1 MPIHPFLPQVPPLG
15 AVWLS
20 AVPKLR
26 GSLGYR
32 SQRTW
37 KLKQEKPLVGARDS
51 QGQLWK
57 DIPTGM
63 ATLFISFLGGGIY
76 GYKKSLF
83 KSNTAQSA
91 YSWLSKGYPPTHH
104 HPCLIKGHSQG
115 GKYLTTACQLTTF
128 VSYWVHK
135 TGGLAERE
143 GLSGR
148 EVPFWAHPASS
159 GPTSCC

>member
-115 GKYLTTACQLTTF
+115 GKYLTTACHNLCFLLGSQDR
-128 VSYWVHK
+128 
-135 TGGLAERE
+135 GLSRE
-143 GLSGR
+143 GRTQWQRSAFL
-148 EVPFWAHPASS
+148 
-159 GPTSCC
+159 GPPS